1 MDVRLATAL
10 QVLHV
15 LRKGAGNSSCAI
27 KTPSSRPGT
36 STLLPTVRGARGGRR
51 LASERQRPLRPRLR
65 LGLRRKRPCRHVL
78 AELAHGRRAGAN
90 HVGGGRRLEQR
101 RGEGVLVAQ
110 LVGGQHRPSVE
121 QQVEQPLA
129 AGEGER
135 APLELREAEQQPQ
148 RRDAQLL
155 SRQRDQRGEG
165 VAGCGARRGRD
176 GGDERTQSGLHA
188 CHLAVR
194 RESSARAAELRG
206 GRKGAHL
213 CPRVARAQQLRQR
226 VRRAAARRLPQHE
239 NAAAPR
245 ARRAAHR
252 RQCRVARATSGRLE
266 LPPERAEQSAGGER
280 LVGGGVASRFE

>member
-1 MDVRLATAL
+1 MWGDMDLSPYLPISPRISPYLPISP
-10 QVLHV
+10 H
-15 LRKGAGNSSCAI
+15 I
-27 KTPSSRPGT
+27 SRPTRAARARAAAAAPRRAAPAERRCGEMWGDVGR
-36 STLLPTVRGARGGRR
+36 SGERCPCPRRGG
-51 LASERQRPLRPRLR
+51 
-65 LGLRRKRPCRHVL
+65 
-78 AELAHGRRAGAN
+78 
-90 HVGGGRRLEQR
+90 
-101 RGEGVLVAQ
+101 
-110 LVGGQHRPSVE
+110 
-121 QQVEQPLA
+121 
-129 AGEGER
+129 
-135 APLELREAEQQPQ
+135 
-148 RRDAQLL
+148 LL

-188 CHLAVR
+188 RPLAVR

-252 RQCRVARATSGRLE
+252 CQCRVARACSGRLE
-266 LPPERAEQSAGGER
+266 LPPERAEQSSGGER
-280 LVGGGVASRFE
+280 LVRGAGGVKSAEMWGDMGRYGEIWVRWGDVGRERWGEMGRDGERWGEMGSARFRALTPRVGPLGA